1 MVTFLDL
8 IQAQLNI
15 RPWVQPSPLEHSR
28 RLSQLLG
35 GSVYL
40 KLESFRELRS
50 FKVRGAVN
58 FMVSR
63 LPECLEHGVVAAS
76 GGSHALGVAY
86 AAAHLGVQATI
97 VMTER
102 APANLQNIVA
112 SYGAKVEV
120 SGQVYDDA
128 SARAKELA
136 GITGARI
143 IDSFNDPHIVAGQGT
158 IALEIF
164 SELPDAD
171 LIICPV
177 GGGGL
182 LAGVSLGSK
191 TIAPACQII
200 GVEPEQANAMHRS
213 LAAGH
218 LVEVDHPASI
228 ADKLVTRHTGDLVFA
243 IAQAHTDAVY
253 CVTEA
258 QIRQAVRL
266 LLSEASLLAE
276 GAGAAPL
283 ALLQSGPLDIEG
295 KKVVLVVTGGNISP
309 TVLQTILQE
318 S

>member
-8 IQAQLNI
+8 IQAQRHI

-35 GSVYL
+35 ASVHL
-40 KLESFRELRS
+40 KLENFRELRS

-63 LPECLEHGVVAAS
+63 LPECRRYGVVAAS
-76 GGSHALGVAY
+76 GGSHALGVAF
-86 AAAHLGVQATI
+86 AAAHLDVQATI

-112 SYGAKVEV
+112 SYGAQVEV
-120 SGQVYDDA
+120 CGQVYDDA
-128 SARAKELA
+128 STRAKEIA
-136 GITGARI
+136 RESGARI
-143 IDSFNDPHIVAGQGT
+143 IDSFNDPHIIAGQGT

-164 SELPDAD
+164 AELPETDM
-171 LIICPV
+171 IICPV

-182 LAGVSLGSK
+182 LAGVALGAK
-191 TIAPACQII
+191 TISPACQII

-213 LAAGH
+213 LAAGQ
-218 LVEVDHPASI
+218 LVEVDNPVSI
-228 ADKLVTRHTGDLVFA
+228 ADKLVTRRTGDLAFA
-243 IAQAHTDAVY
+243 TAQPHTDAVY
-253 CVTEA
+253 CVTEE
-258 QIRQAVRL
+258 QIRQAVRQL
-266 LLSEASLLAE
+266 LAEASLLAE

-283 ALLQSGPLDIEG
+283 ALLLSEQVDIRD
-295 KKVVLVVTGGNISP
+295 KQVVLVVTGGNIDSA
-309 TVLQTILQE
+309 VLQKILQE